1 MPAPITIHMT
11 LTGPYKGETKL
22 FGKYQFVDGD
32 CYFTGT
38 DEQVKN
44 VTRYFTTSYQV
55 KVESVDR
62 DKIAADIEVRGDEVE
77 VTEENEAVREDNSA
91 VLGDEEIEDEE
102 EAGDPPLP
110 NLRQADIIAAVNC
123 IEKDQWVDLKSKT
136 PRPRVK
142 DVAESMEDPTVSK
155 KEIVE
160 VIKTWLS

>member
-1 MPAPITIHMT
+1 MPAPTTIRMT
-11 LTGPYKGETKL
+11 LTGPFEGVTIL
-22 FGKYQFVDGD
+22 FGRYQFVDGD

-44 VTRYFTTSYQV
+44 VTTYFTRSYQV
-55 KVESVDR
+55 EVVPVDR

-91 VLGDEEIEDEE
+91 VLGDDEIEDE
-102 EAGDPPLP
+102 EAGDPPQP
-110 NLRQADIIAAVNC
+110 NSRQASIIAAVNC
-123 IEKDQWVDLKSKT
+123 IDMDQWVDLQSKT

-142 DVAESMEDPTVSK
+142 DIAEAMEDPTVSQ